1 MPSPCVT
8 LFWVPSG
15 DVRQSDRGAPPGKAG
30 AESRHEYRRHCRGI
44 GDEPGRNRRDDHHT
58 EKKPSSAVPVRP
70 HAKHDAHQGAR
81 QEWDA
86 EEQPELRVRKAVLS
100 LDFDPD
106 DCEDRPYC
114 KAADITYRRDHQ
126 DPPAEALEPGNG
138 VFGVLTRHDLG
149 GLVHGHAKLNPQC
162 RPLGLHQL
170 RELFLVD
177 HVGPRRQFF
186 DPARRTT

>member
-1 MPSPCVT
+1 MIAKIV
-8 LFWVPSG
+8 
-15 DVRQSDRGAPPGKAG
+15 
-30 AESRHEYRRHCRGI
+30 
-44 GDEPGRNRRDDHHT
+44 HT
-58 EKKPSSAVPVRP
+58 A
-70 HAKHDAHQGAR
+70 
-81 QEWDA
+81 
-86 EEQPELRVRKAVLS
+86 
-100 LDFDPD
+100 
-106 DCEDRPYC
+106 

-138 VFGVLTRHDLG
+138 GFGVLTRHDLG